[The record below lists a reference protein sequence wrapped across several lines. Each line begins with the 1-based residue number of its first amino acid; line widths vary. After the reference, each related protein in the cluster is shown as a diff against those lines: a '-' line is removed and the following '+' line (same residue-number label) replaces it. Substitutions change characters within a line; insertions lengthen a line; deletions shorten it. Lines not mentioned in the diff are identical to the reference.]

1 MNITDPVREDDRGEF
16 LASRIESRMSCWIS
30 GDASCWSQGFFE
42 AVPDSDLLNATS
54 KKCFKSDSS
63 NCTRNDNMK
72 YHESWWHLILKK
84 VNRQLYRTYKIQHA
98 EVKINSYNN
107 VHKRRPE
114 TIIPSSCFIGGF
126 FSPSL
131 VMGALLVSPVEVMTE
146 GRQGLAT
153 AKAHAM

>member
-1 MNITDPVREDDRGEF
+1 MNHDD
-16 LASRIESRMSCWIS
+16 
-30 GDASCWSQGFFE
+30 
-42 AVPDSDLLNATS
+42 TS
-54 KKCFKSDSS
+54 
-63 NCTRNDNMK
+63 
-72 YHESWWHLILKK
+72 LKK
-84 VNRQLYRTYKIQHA
+84 SKSASRTYKIQHA
-98 EVKINSYNN
+98 EVKIKSYNN

-131 VMGALLVSPVEVMTE
+131 VMGAQLVSPVEVMTE